1 MNIALIIAGGTGA
14 RMRQEI
20 PKQFLNVN
28 DKPVVAYTLEAFQS
42 HPDIDKIGVVCVDG
56 WHDILK
62 AYARQAKI
70 NKLDW
75 VISGGENGQS
85 SIRNGVFEAE
95 RRYAG
100 DDIILVHDAIRPM
113 VSHEIISD
121 CIVQCKKHGSAV
133 VVTPCN
139 TVVLRRTTGESSGE
153 VVPRDQ
159 LAVTQTPQAFPVGKL
174 ADAHRRAL
182 ERGITNA
189 IASCSMMVELGETVH
204 FSIGAETNIKLTTPD
219 DLKIFKALLALRDM
233 GKDPWVP
240 V

>member
-28 DKPVVAYTLEAFQS
+28 DKPVVIYTLEAFQS

-62 AYARQAKI
+62 AYARQYRI
-70 NKLDW
+70 DKLDW
-75 VISGGENGQS
+75 VVSGGENGQD
-85 SIRNGVFEAE
+85 SIRGGVFEAE
-95 RRYAG
+95 RRYDG
-100 DDIILVHDAIRPM
+100 EDIILVHDAIRPM

-121 CIVQCKKHGSAV
+121 CIVQCKRFGSAV

-139 TVVLRRTTGESSGE
+139 TVVLRRTAGETSGE

-159 LAVTQTPQAFPVGKL
+159 LAITQTPQAFPIKKL
-174 ADAHRRAL
+174 ANAHRRAL

-189 IASCSMMVELGETVH
+189 VASCSMLVELGETVH
-204 FSIGAETNIKLTTPD
+204 FAIGAETNIKLTTPD

-233 GKDPWVP
+233 GKDPWSQ
-240 V
+240 